1 MLDKN
6 LNLWDNKICYERYR
20 KKKRIKK
27 RMGIDSP
34 SWSPRL
40 GIIQTRNLE
49 RPKASPY
56 LANGWYG
63 GKRRTSQ
70 KVERTPRTKSWNKRL
85 TFYQNCDTIKSVM
98 RKTTKNI
105 KWLISD
111 LGLNE
116 LDAWL
121 WMIGG
126 AALTAAV
133 LVLLTGEGPEV
144 YRYWRVFFLNL

>member
-1 MLDKN
+1 M
-6 LNLWDNKICYERYR
+6 
-20 KKKRIKK
+20 
-27 RMGIDSP
+27 
-34 SWSPRL
+34 
-40 GIIQTRNLE
+40 
-49 RPKASPY
+49 
-56 LANGWYG
+56 
-63 GKRRTSQ
+63 
-70 KVERTPRTKSWNKRL
+70 

-105 KWLISD
+105 KWLIDD
-111 LGLNE
+111 LGLLE
-116 LDAWL
+116 FDAWL

>member
-1 MLDKN
+1 
-6 LNLWDNKICYERYR
+6 
-20 KKKRIKK
+20 
-27 RMGIDSP
+27 
-34 SWSPRL
+34 
-40 GIIQTRNLE
+40 
-49 RPKASPY
+49 
-56 LANGWYG
+56 
-63 GKRRTSQ
+63 
-70 KVERTPRTKSWNKRL
+70 
-85 TFYQNCDTIKSVM
+85 M

-105 KWLISD
+105 KWLITD

-144 YRYWRVFFLNL
+144 YRYWRVFFLGL